1 MYIITLSQKWV
12 LWVAVMV
19 RVRLPEIHA
28 SLCNVCV
35 CACITDRLVLGVADT
50 SDEQVDQLGAQYQTV
65 EGERSEALLHGPLLT
80 GRLIWVQVGVGS
92 IPAHGQQQ
100 YKYQIWAITLMLGN
114 GHIQLDIASIV

>member
-1 MYIITLSQKWV
+1 
-12 LWVAVMV
+12 MV
-19 RVRLPEIHA
+19 RIRLPEIHA

-35 CACITDRLVLGVADT
+35 CECVCVCVYIYIYISDRLVLGVADT

-92 IPAHGQQQ
+92 IPAHGQQH
-100 YKYQIWAITLMLGN
+100 YKYQIRAIKLMLGN
-114 GHIQLDIASIV
+114 GHIQPDIASIV